1 MIYSFLP
8 SALVSEFIATG
19 VFFLD
24 IFVHPRLSSMAIKPF
39 SLQPNMPFT
48 LRTKQKK
55 RGNKKGCEWTISKA
69 TKQILLMN
77 NKQQHIC
84 RQS

>member
-8 SALVSEFIATG
+8 SALVSEFIAAG

-24 IFVHPRLSSMAIKPF
+24 IFVHPRLSSMATKPF
-39 SLQPNMPFT
+39 SLQPSMPFT

-55 RGNKKGCEWTISKA
+55 RGKKKRCEWTISKA
-69 TKQILLMN
+69 TKQIL
-77 NKQQHIC
+77 
-84 RQS
+84 

>member
-55 RGNKKGCEWTISKA
+55 RGKKKYVNE
-69 TKQILLMN
+69 
-77 NKQQHIC
+77 
-84 RQS
+84 